1 MLAAMIDTKNPREVA
16 REALRQLAL
25 RKLPPTPANYQLC
38 YNEVAGLPN
47 VVGFPE
53 TQLRHIAAALP
64 AATAERQEHL
74 QRLREAIG
82 GRSWQG
88 VEEALVAL
96 GTNGAGHA
104 AAVETSAAP
113 AQESRPEIP
122 ESHST
127 LLARVTR
134 LVENLL
140 PALGNDDQWLTGQAL
155 RLLECLKNPAA
166 DSGELLQLLASFNQ
180 RVSLAAEEQCEIKQS
195 LLKLLQL
202 IIENIGELSLDQE
215 CVQGQIDSLARAVL
229 PPLTLRRLDDVER
242 RLQDVLARQHQARER
257 SLEAQEAMRQMLA
270 SFIDHLAS
278 INQSNTD
285 FQNDLEQSARE
296 IEQVRTIEDLTP
308 LLRRVIDATR
318 GMAEH
323 TASVREELIDLQ
335 DRAHA
340 TESELIRLH
349 EELRSASASARHDP
363 LTDVLNR
370 RGLDEALAREI
381 ASVRRKDSPL
391 CLSVLDVDNFKQI
404 NDRLGHST
412 GDAALI
418 HLVKTVREHMRP
430 IDTLARYGGEEFV
443 ILMPDTLL
451 GEGIETM
458 KRLQRELTRNFF
470 LADNERLLITFSA
483 GVAQLSPDESGDDT
497 IRRADQ
503 AMYLAKR
510 SGKNRVMGV

>member
-1 MLAAMIDTKNPREVA
+1 MLAPMIDTKNPREVA
-16 REALRQLAL
+16 REALRELAL

-47 VVGFPE
+47 VAGFPE
-53 TQLRHIAAALP
+53 TQLRRIAAALP
-64 AATAERQEHL
+64 AATTEGREHL
-74 QRLREAIG
+74 QNLQAAIG
-82 GRSWQG
+82 RRSWQG

-96 GTNGAGHA
+96 STSQPNHSTAIGT
-104 AAVETSAAP
+104 S
-113 AQESRPEIP
+113 QEPVQGCEPSVP
-122 ESHST
+122 ESHTT

-140 PALGNDDQWLTGQAL
+140 PALGNDDQWLSGQAIK
-155 RLLECLKNPAA
+155 LLESLKSPAT
-166 DSGELLQLLASFNQ
+166 DSGELLNLLASFNQ
-180 RVSLAAEEQCEIKQS
+180 RVSLAAEEQCEIKQT

-202 IIENIGELSLDQE
+202 IIENIGELSLDRE

-242 RLQDVLARQHQARER
+242 RLQDVLARQRDARER

-308 LLRRVIDATR
+308 LLQRVIDATR

-323 TASVREELIDLQ
+323 TASVREELVDLQ
-335 DRAHA
+335 DRVHA
-340 TESELIRLH
+340 TESEMIRLH
-349 EELRSASASARHDP
+349 EELRNASASARHDP
-363 LTDVLNR
+363 LTDILNR

-381 ASVRRKDSPL
+381 ASVRRKDAPL

-418 HLVKTVREHMRP
+418 HLVNTVRDHMRP

-451 GEGIETM
+451 GEGVETM

-483 GVAQLSPDESGDDT
+483 GVAQLNPDESGEDT